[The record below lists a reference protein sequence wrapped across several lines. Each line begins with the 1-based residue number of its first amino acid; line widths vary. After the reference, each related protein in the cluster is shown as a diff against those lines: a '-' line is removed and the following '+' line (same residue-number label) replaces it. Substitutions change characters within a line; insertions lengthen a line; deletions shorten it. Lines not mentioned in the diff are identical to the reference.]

1 VRKSGLAT
9 ALPPERV
16 AIVMLSALGDAVH
29 VLPVVNALK
38 RAWPHTH
45 ITWIIQPAAHKLVSG
60 HPAVDEFVIF
70 KRRRGLSALQ
80 SYRELRGALRGR
92 RFDVVLN
99 LQVYFKA
106 GVITALLDA
115 DVKLGF
121 DRARARDLNWL
132 FTTHRIPVRPPQ
144 HVQDQYFEFLDYM
157 GVAAEPV
164 EWGLGPWPHEPQSVP
179 ALENVQRPMVS
190 LVIGSTNPE
199 KDWLAERWAEL
210 ADELYENHGLQPVL
224 VGGRS
229 ASESET
235 ERIIYERA
243 RHQPV
248 NTLGC
253 PLRELVAILSQSALV
268 ISLDTGPL
276 HMAVALGRPVIA
288 LMGYSDPRRVG
299 PYRGDV
305 DMVIDAFG
313 TADSPVTPK
322 HHAGRM
328 VRITVAD
335 VIGRVERWQ
344 NAQQDARV

>member
-1 VRKSGLAT
+1 
-9 ALPPERV
+9 
-16 AIVMLSALGDAVH
+16 MLSALGDAVH
-29 VLPVVNALK
+29 VLPVVTALK
-38 RAWPHTH
+38 RAWPRTH
-45 ITWIIQPAAHKLVSG
+45 ITWIVQPAAHRLVGG

-80 SYRELRGALRGR
+80 SYRELRAALRGR

-106 GVITALLDA
+106 GVITALLEA

-132 FTTHRIPVRPPQ
+132 FTTERIAAHPPQ
-144 HVQDQYFEFLDYM
+144 HVQDQYFEFLTHL
-157 GVAAEPV
+157 GVDPEPV
-164 EWGLGPWPHEPQSVP
+164 EWNLGPWPHEPQSVA
-179 ALENVQRPMVS
+179 ALENVQRPVVS

-199 KDWLAERWAEL
+199 KEWVAERWAEL
-210 ADELYENHGLQPVL
+210 IDQLYENYGLQPVL

-253 PLRELVAILSQSALV
+253 PLRELVAILHQSALV
-268 ISLDTGPL
+268 ISLDTGPM

-299 PYRGDV
+299 PYRRDAG
-305 DMVIDAFG
+305 MVIDVFG
-313 TADSPVTPK
+313 TEHLPVTPR

-328 VRITVAD
+328 ARITVAD
-335 VIGRVERWQ
+335 VVGRIERWQ
-344 NAQQDARV
+344 NAQQAARV